1 MGLKARKD
9 AVEGIGRLAVW
20 MVRIAI
26 AATVADDGRVEAGSA
41 GGGQIAEGQSGQQQ
55 LQHKSTRHDK
65 ADQRPADQTPRLM
78 SL

>member
-41 GGGQIAEGQSGQQQ
+41 GGGQIAEG
-55 LQHKSTRHDK
+55 
-65 ADQRPADQTPRLM
+65 
-78 SL
+78 